1 MTAVARLEK
10 LCGAKV
16 TVVLT
21 GPETSLHYPPVPATV
36 ANNPKPMI
44 KRNGNTGPS
53 NRKSIIFTRVDFFIS
68 RNVPETSGEQ
78 GMWT

>member
-1 MTAVARLEK
+1 MAKLEK

-21 GPETSLHYPPVPATV
+21 GPEISLHYPPVPATV
-36 ANNPKPMI
+36 ANNPKPTI

-53 NRKSIIFTRVDFFIS
+53 NRKSTIFTRVDFFIS
-68 RNVPETSGEQ
+68 RNVAETSGGQ
-78 GMWT
+78 GT